1 MTGCLICSKS
11 SWLNSVFQLFELV
24 KLVLIL
30 LEFCANLVEFSSGES
45 RWRVY
50 SRRDVCYPWFGF

>member
-11 SWLNSVFQLFELV
+11 SWLNLVFQLLEFV

-30 LEFCANLVEFSSGES
+30 LEFCAKLVKFSSSES

-50 SRRDVCYPWFGF
+50 SRREVCYPWFGF

>member
-11 SWLNSVFQLFELV
+11 SCLNLVFQLFEFV

-30 LEFCANLVEFSSGES
+30 LEFCAKLVEFNSGES
-45 RWRVY
+45 R
-50 SRRDVCYPWFGF
+50 

>member
-11 SWLNSVFQLFELV
+11 SCLNLVFQLFEFV

-30 LEFCANLVEFSSGES
+30 LEFCAKLAEFNSSES

-50 SRRDVCYPWFGF
+50 SRREVCYPWFGF